1 MSHTL
6 TVETK
11 FIDPEAIFATCREM
25 NLPAINQQPET
36 VTMFDGKRVFGYRV
50 QLPNWSYPVAIDAKT
65 GELSYDNYGGS
76 WGNQSHLDKF
86 TQLYDT
92 NAATIAA
99 EALGYMV
106 TREYHSNGTIELTA
120 VASQY

>member
-11 FIDPEAIFATCREM
+11 FVDPEAIRATVAEM
-25 NLPAINQQPET
+25 KLPAVNQQPENI
-36 VTMFDGKRVFGYRV
+36 TMFDGKKVFGYRV
-50 QLPNWSYPVAIDAKT
+50 QLPNWNYPVAIDART
-65 GELSYDNYGGS
+65 GELSYDNYNGS
-76 WGNQSHLDKF
+76 WGKQEHLDKF

-92 NAATIAA
+92 NATQLAA

-106 TREYHSNGTIELTA
+106 SREYHSNGTIELTA
-120 VASQY
+120 TIHG